1 MSKRKTPNMRHLE
14 EERVETNAEKKSR
27 QERAE
32 LDQLKR
38 DRPSL
43 QTHMYEKELRKIATK
58 GVVALFNAVSEAQQ
72 PAEDET
78 TKVAKDMDK
87 SEFLNMLKTKTGS
100 KNSTNN
106 SSSSSSSSSGDPDPE
121 DVAPSYLRDDY
132 MGGASMKHWDQEDD
146 EEEDDGERNDDGPE
160 ESSGSESD

>member
-87 SEFLNMLKTKTGS
+87 SEFLNMLKTKTAS

-106 SSSSSSSSSGDPDPE
+106 SSSSSSSGDPDPE